1 MPDVPHSLSGSVR
14 KNWKR
19 HKAVMPRGM
28 PDAAPHTV
36 SEDPSRT
43 QRIVE
48 TSGRSLRTEFPWRSC
63 APNEPR
69 RNRSPKHEEP
79 AEEQPASHYLISTLA
94 PASSNFFLML
104 AASSLLTPSLTVLGA
119 PSTRSL
125 ASLRPRLVTSRTALM
140 TLILL
145 PPMSVRTTVNSVF
158 SSAGAAAAA
167 APPLAATTV
176 AAAAESPKA
185 SSIFLTR
192 SDASRSVRPLISSRI
207 VSTFDMTAI
216 SPLNILNQ
224 TFRNRGGRGPLSPK
238 PLRTKFVGLDR
249 FADGHGKIA
258 GQHVERGRDPLS
270 RSVQEEHDLADQFIL
285 GRHGGKLLDF
295 RDGDHSAFHHAGLES
310 ERRNFLGDLGEGL
323 GKGHRVGFRVGDGIS
338 ALQVFEHAL
347 GGRAGAGKFR
357 EGVLYDLILATGSLH
372 GAAELGVG
380 FDCDALEGGENYGGH
395 LRELGF
401 QLVQILL
408 LFAFLLH
415 CSRSPLISLRATR
428 RLPGFRPRRYPR
440 GCPDPWSKSE

>member
-19 HKAVMPRGM
+19 HLAVMPRGM

-36 SEDPSRT
+36 SEGPPRT

-48 TSGRSLRTEFPWRSC
+48 TSGRSLRTEFPWRGC

-69 RNRSPKHEEP
+69 RNRSPKHGEP
-79 AEEQPASHYLISTLA
+79 AEEQPADHYLISTLA
-94 PASSNFFLML
+94 PASSNFFLMV

-145 PPMSVRTTVNSVF
+145 PPISVRTTVNSVF

-167 APPLAATTV
+167 APPAAATTV
-176 AAAAESPKA
+176 AAAAETPKA

-216 SPLNILNQ
+216 SPLNILNKIFG
-224 TFRNRGGRGPLSPK
+224 TAAGGAR
-238 PLRTKFVGLDR
+238 
-249 FADGHGKIA
+249 
-258 GQHVERGRDPLS
+258 
-270 RSVQEEHDLADQFIL
+270 LAPNPYEL
-285 GRHGGKLLDF
+285 
-295 RDGDHSAFHHAGLES
+295 
-310 ERRNFLGDLGEGL
+310 NF
-323 GKGHRVGFRVGDGIS
+323 S
-338 ALQVFEHAL
+338 ALTASLTVTARLRGSAL
-347 GGRAGAGKFR
+347 S
-357 EGVLYDLILATGSLH
+357 V
-372 GAAELGVG
+372 AAI
-380 FDCDALEGGENYGGH
+380 
-395 LRELGF
+395 R
-401 QLVQILL
+401 
-408 LFAFLLH
+408 
-415 CSRSPLISLRATR
+415 
-428 RLPGFRPRRYPR
+428 
-440 GCPDPWSKSE
+440 